1 MLSPSELEREANIA
15 RNKALLQQ
23 LELKQAVESL
33 PSTSKVKVEKKA
45 KPIQPRTRE
54 KRKREP
60 EVEAPR
66 RQSARLRRGQIDP
79 NESPRK
85 RVKREVRCYH
95 ALVWVAI
102 DEACRERRKSS
113 VKRKKK
119 PVWRPKRHAGNPK
132 DRVTTSST

>member
-1 MLSPSELEREANIA
+1 MKLLFSPSELEREANIA

-33 PSTSKVKVEKKA
+33 PSTSKVKTEKKV

-60 EVEAPR
+60 EVEPPR

-85 RVKREVRCYH
+85 RVKREVRP
-95 ALVWVAI
+95 LPRNDV
-102 DEACRERRKSS
+102 D
-113 VKRKKK
+113 
-119 PVWRPKRHAGNPK
+119 G
-132 DRVTTSST
+132 